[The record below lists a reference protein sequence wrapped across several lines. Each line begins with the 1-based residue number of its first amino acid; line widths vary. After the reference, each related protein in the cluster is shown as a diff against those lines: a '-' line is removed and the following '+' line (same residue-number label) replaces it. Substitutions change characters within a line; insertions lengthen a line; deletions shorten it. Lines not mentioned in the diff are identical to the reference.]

1 MDGLGSAS
9 PPVAPTATTGEGR
22 HPCTWPRTF
31 WFKPLSAFGLLDLTT
46 FISSSPELAMPSTLA
61 PNRLSASS
69 RRALSREARPPWVG
83 EVTLSQELRTARL
96 PRPHVLVGYQWS
108 HTGLRPGR
116 KTSHNRYIRSFVSH
130 PPQIRACTSRAPG
143 SSSHEFATRA
153 IRRRYVDMVQVT
165 MYLPD
170 VPPRLPLKRQPVS
183 RKPGRLESVRPRC
196 CSWRSGAS
204 HVAANRSANR
214 SEGHHVQPSPLRS
227 PPPRPQ
233 PARLP
238 GPLTRAWSGLPPPRR
253 QEVLLVLSQII
264 AKSLSAAVR
273 KEASHEHP

>member
-83 EVTLSQELRTARL
+83 EVTLSQELRTARS

-130 PPQIRACTSRAPG
+130 PPQIRTCTSCIRLLI
-143 SSSHEFATRA
+143 HE
-153 IRRRYVDMVQVT
+153 
-165 MYLPD
+165 
-170 VPPRLPLKRQPVS
+170 
-183 RKPGRLESVRPRC
+183 
-196 CSWRSGAS
+196 
-204 HVAANRSANR
+204 
-214 SEGHHVQPSPLRS
+214 
-227 PPPRPQ
+227 
-233 PARLP
+233 
-238 GPLTRAWSGLPPPRR
+238 PLTGRDSPSESAPPHDPAATGCPAT
-253 QEVLLVLSQII
+253 
-264 AKSLSAAVR
+264 AKCFDAP
-273 KEASHEHP
+273 ASSTATMS

>member
-143 SSSHEFATRA
+143 SSSHEFAALLNRLWTTRVWGSRNAAPAEGSPTRGFA
-153 IRRRYVDMVQVT
+153 IAAA
-165 MYLPD
+165 
-170 VPPRLPLKRQPVS
+170 PREPCRQILLASS
-183 RKPGRLESVRPRC
+183 RN
-196 CSWRSGAS
+196 SWRLGK
-204 HVAANRSANR
+204 
-214 SEGHHVQPSPLRS
+214 
-227 PPPRPQ
+227 
-233 PARLP
+233 LP
-238 GPLTRAWSGLPPPRR
+238 VIP
-253 QEVLLVLSQII
+253 
-264 AKSLSAAVR
+264 
-273 KEASHEHP
+273 

>member
-143 SSSHEFATRA
+143 SSLMTSLRCATGCG
-153 IRRRYVDMVQVT
+153 
-165 MYLPD
+165 
-170 VPPRLPLKRQPVS
+170 PLAVWVS
-183 RKPGRLESVRPRC
+183 RNVAPVEGSPTRGSRHRGGAARASVA
-196 CSWRSGAS
+196 RSF
-204 HVAANRSANR
+204 
-214 SEGHHVQPSPLRS
+214 L
-227 PPPRPQ
+227 
-233 PARLP
+233 
-238 GPLTRAWSGLPPPRR
+238 LPPGTPGDWGSYR
-253 QEVLLVLSQII
+253 
-264 AKSLSAAVR
+264 
-273 KEASHEHP
+273 

>member
-83 EVTLSQELRTARL
+83 EVTLSQELRTARS

-143 SSSHEFATRA
+143 SSSHEFATGA
-153 IRRRYVDMVQVT
+153 IRCRYVDMVQVT
-165 MYLPD
+165 MYLPGF
-170 VPPRLPLKRQPVS
+170 PALASWCAMR
-183 RKPGRLESVRPRC
+183 GRMHKIGGWFPERF
-196 CSWRSGAS
+196 RSG
-204 HVAANRSANR
+204 VAA
-214 SEGHHVQPSPLRS
+214 L
-227 PPPRPQ
+227 
-233 PARLP
+233 PARAIKKHA
-238 GPLTRAWSGLPPPRR
+238 R
-253 QEVLLVLSQII
+253 
-264 AKSLSAAVR
+264 
-273 KEASHEHP
+273 

>member
-83 EVTLSQELRTARL
+83 EVTLSQELRTARS

-165 MYLPD
+165 MYLPGFSSTAHETAPPSLD
-170 VPPRLPLKRQPVS
+170 GVPSGWFPRFH
-183 RKPGRLESVRPRC
+183 GTMRC
-196 CSWRSGAS
+196 CDSLPPISPRFVSFLGDTIVAS
-204 HVAANRSANR
+204 VVR
-214 SEGHHVQPSPLRS
+214 
-227 PPPRPQ
+227 PPRP
-233 PARLP
+233 R
-238 GPLTRAWSGLPPPRR
+238 TRSRGSIWSW
-253 QEVLLVLSQII
+253 
-264 AKSLSAAVR
+264 
-273 KEASHEHP
+273 

>member
-61 PNRLSASS
+61 PDRLSASS

-96 PRPHVLVGYQWS
+96 PWPHVLVGYQWS
-108 HTGLRPGR
+108 HTGLHPGR

-130 PPQIRACTSRAPG
+130 LPQIRACTSNAPG
-143 SSSHEFATRA
+143 SSRCGIAVPHTTGWFRGDTRV
-153 IRRRYVDMVQVT
+153 RR
-165 MYLPD
+165 D
-170 VPPRLPLKRQPVS
+170 VLGVVPT
-183 RKPGRLESVRPRC
+183 
-196 CSWRSGAS
+196 
-204 HVAANRSANR
+204 
-214 SEGHHVQPSPLRS
+214 
-227 PPPRPQ
+227 PRPQ
-233 PARLP
+233 RGTPFAPRGPEGPFPRFNTTMGRCDSLSSISPRFVSFAWRYHRSSPVRPHRL
-238 GPLTRAWSGLPPPRR
+238 GTELWINLELVSRGSSRQSRWRRQGLPSSRETHLIIRHVPPTP
-253 QEVLLVLSQII
+253 V
-264 AKSLSAAVR
+264 
-273 KEASHEHP
+273 

>member
-130 PPQIRACTSRAPG
+130 LPQIRTCIFAHTAPHIMSSLRDG
-143 SSSHEFATRA
+143 SLSESA
-153 IRRRYVDMVQVT
+153 IRLV
-165 MYLPD
+165 PD
-170 VPPRLPLKRQPVS
+170 SATVGVSGTRLWVSMHPPCFPPTVS
-183 RKPGRLESVRPRC
+183 
-196 CSWRSGAS
+196 
-204 HVAANRSANR
+204 
-214 SEGHHVQPSPLRS
+214 
-227 PPPRPQ
+227 
-233 PARLP
+233 
-238 GPLTRAWSGLPPPRR
+238 
-253 QEVLLVLSQII
+253 
-264 AKSLSAAVR
+264 
-273 KEASHEHP
+273 

>member
-83 EVTLSQELRTARL
+83 EVTLSQELRTARS

-165 MYLPD
+165 MYLPGFSSTAHETA
-170 VPPRLPLKRQPVS
+170 PPSLDGAQREVFFNLMRDNELARHASGSESAGHAIFSLLQWSTTHPPSERFSHDSPSAYSGPQKVDHSGHLHLLRLFPSQP
-183 RKPGRLESVRPRC
+183 P
-196 CSWRSGAS
+196 
-204 HVAANRSANR
+204 
-214 SEGHHVQPSPLRS
+214 
-227 PPPRPQ
+227 
-233 PARLP
+233 
-238 GPLTRAWSGLPPPRR
+238 
-253 QEVLLVLSQII
+253 
-264 AKSLSAAVR
+264 
-273 KEASHEHP
+273 

>member
-83 EVTLSQELRTARL
+83 EVTLSQELRTARS

-165 MYLPD
+165 KYLPD
-170 VPPRLPLKRQPVS
+170 VPPRLPLKLRLVS
-183 RKPGRLESVRPRC
+183 RKLGRLESALLRFS
-196 CSWRSGAS
+196 SWRSGAS
-204 HVAANRSANR
+204 HGAAN
-214 SEGHHVQPSPLRS
+214 L
-227 PPPRPQ
+227 
-233 PARLP
+233 
-238 GPLTRAWSGLPPPRR
+238 
-253 QEVLLVLSQII
+253 
-264 AKSLSAAVR
+264 
-273 KEASHEHP
+273 

>member
-130 PPQIRACTSRAPG
+130 PPQIRTCTSMHPVPHLRTSLRRSAGRGPHGPG
-143 SSSHEFATRA
+143 EDGNARSDRFWLLELR
-153 IRRRYVDMVQVT
+153 
-165 MYLPD
+165 
-170 VPPRLPLKRQPVS
+170 VS
-183 RKPGRLESVRPRC
+183 RTFLDNLRLICSVHGYPARRA
-196 CSWRSGAS
+196 AS
-204 HVAANRSANR
+204 TADPDN
-214 SEGHHVQPSPLRS
+214 SPLA
-227 PPPRPQ
+227 P
-233 PARLP
+233 
-238 GPLTRAWSGLPPPRR
+238 
-253 QEVLLVLSQII
+253 
-264 AKSLSAAVR
+264 
-273 KEASHEHP
+273 

>member
-130 PPQIRACTSRAPG
+130 LPS
-143 SSSHEFATRA
+143 
-153 IRRRYVDMVQVT
+153 D
-165 MYLPD
+165 PD
-170 VPPRLPLKRQPVS
+170 VRHDEPPIVQHPAAP
-183 RKPGRLESVRPRC
+183 PDVRHDEPPIVQHPAAPPDVCHDEPPIVQHPAAPPDVRHDEPPIVQHPATPRTC
-196 CSWRSGAS
+196 AMM
-204 HVAANRSANR
+204 NR
-214 SEGHHVQPSPLRS
+214 P
-227 PPPRPQ
+227 
-233 PARLP
+233 
-238 GPLTRAWSGLPPPRR
+238 
-253 QEVLLVLSQII
+253 
-264 AKSLSAAVR
+264 
-273 KEASHEHP
+273 

>member
-83 EVTLSQELRTARL
+83 EVTLSQELRTARS

-130 PPQIRACTSRAPG
+130 PPQIRTCPFGITALHSGSLGISRIRHHR
-143 SSSHEFATRA
+143 SA
-153 IRRRYVDMVQVT
+153 IRCRFVT
-165 MYLPD
+165 WLGLD
-170 VPPRLPLKRQPVS
+170 VPAMFLFNGS
-183 RKPGRLESVRPRC
+183 
-196 CSWRSGAS
+196 
-204 HVAANRSANR
+204 
-214 SEGHHVQPSPLRS
+214 
-227 PPPRPQ
+227 
-233 PARLP
+233 
-238 GPLTRAWSGLPPPRR
+238 
-253 QEVLLVLSQII
+253 
-264 AKSLSAAVR
+264 
-273 KEASHEHP
+273 

>member
-61 PNRLSASS
+61 PDRLSASS

-83 EVTLSQELRTARL
+83 EVTLSQELRTARS

-130 PPQIRACTSRAPG
+130 PPQIRTCTSMHPVPHLRTSLRRSAGRGPHGPDG
-143 SSSHEFATRA
+143 SSGDTIPNCLGEFREIRESKERTRG
-153 IRRRYVDMVQVT
+153 RKGPT
-165 MYLPD
+165 T
-170 VPPRLPLKRQPVS
+170 LPLCQKVGGPFRSFQER
-183 RKPGRLESVRPRC
+183 RKCL
-196 CSWRSGAS
+196 
-204 HVAANRSANR
+204 
-214 SEGHHVQPSPLRS
+214 
-227 PPPRPQ
+227 
-233 PARLP
+233 
-238 GPLTRAWSGLPPPRR
+238 LTRPGHESG
-253 QEVLLVLSQII
+253 
-264 AKSLSAAVR
+264 VR
-273 KEASHEHP
+273 DSKGGRWYWLYGL

>member
-83 EVTLSQELRTARL
+83 EVTLSQELRTARS

-165 MYLPD
+165 MYLPGFSSTAHETA
-170 VPPRLPLKRQPVS
+170 PPSLDLSITHIFSGALPLVNLGQFCDLANPHQDS
-183 RKPGRLESVRPRC
+183 FGNGAHDLTQYCLGPS
-196 CSWRSGAS
+196 SGF
-204 HVAANRSANR
+204 
-214 SEGHHVQPSPLRS
+214 G
-227 PPPRPQ
+227 
-233 PARLP
+233 
-238 GPLTRAWSGLPPPRR
+238 G
-253 QEVLLVLSQII
+253 
-264 AKSLSAAVR
+264 
-273 KEASHEHP
+273 

>member
-83 EVTLSQELRTARL
+83 EVTLSQELRTARS

-130 PPQIRACTSRAPG
+130 PPQIRTCRTRNSSRHISSTHLPSAYNRVFGTSPVGEWTGKAG
-143 SSSHEFATRA
+143 TGKAGQV
-153 IRRRYVDMVQVT
+153 RYWQCGQAEKSPDFNIGPVP
-165 MYLPD
+165 LPVGPVPLP
-170 VPPRLPLKRQPVS
+170 VPPRFLA
-183 RKPGRLESVRPRC
+183 PGAC
-196 CSWRSGAS
+196 RS
-204 HVAANRSANR
+204 
-214 SEGHHVQPSPLRS
+214 
-227 PPPRPQ
+227 
-233 PARLP
+233 
-238 GPLTRAWSGLPPPRR
+238 TR
-253 QEVLLVLSQII
+253 
-264 AKSLSAAVR
+264 
-273 KEASHEHP
+273 

>member
-61 PNRLSASS
+61 PNRFSASS

-83 EVTLSQELRTARL
+83 EVTLSQELRTARS

-130 PPQIRACTSRAPG
+130 PSQIRACTSRAPG

-153 IRRRYVDMVQVT
+153 IRCRYVDMVQVT

-170 VPPRLPLKRQPVS
+170 VPPRLPLKLRLVS
-183 RKPGRLESVRPRC
+183 RKLGRLESALLRFS
-196 CSWRSGAS
+196 SWRSGAS
-204 HVAANRSANR
+204 HGERISRPIIRRATMSNHHRSA
-214 SEGHHVQPSPLRS
+214 V
-227 PPPRPQ
+227 PPRSQPVRLLRRLSPVWSCLPQ
-233 PARLP
+233 
-238 GPLTRAWSGLPPPRR
+238 PRR
-253 QEVLLVLSQII
+253 QELLLVLSQII
-264 AKSLSAAVR
+264 AKSLSAALR
-273 KEASHEHP
+273 KEANHEHI

>member
-61 PNRLSASS
+61 PDRLSASS
-69 RRALSREARPPWVG
+69 RRALSRETRPPWVG
-83 EVTLSQELRTARL
+83 EVTLSQELRTARS

-130 PPQIRACTSRAPG
+130 PPQIRAYTSRAPG
-143 SSSHEFATRA
+143 SSLITTPSCASCCGQPAVWASRNGAPVEGSP
-153 IRRRYVDMVQVT
+153 T
-165 MYLPD
+165 MA
-170 VPPRLPLKRQPVS
+170 S
-183 RKPGRLESVRPRC
+183 RHRGSAARFCGAGFSCFLQRDLGVRP
-196 CSWRSGAS
+196 SFK
-204 HVAANRSANR
+204 
-214 SEGHHVQPSPLRS
+214 
-227 PPPRPQ
+227 
-233 PARLP
+233 
-238 GPLTRAWSGLPPPRR
+238 LT
-253 QEVLLVLSQII
+253 
-264 AKSLSAAVR
+264 
-273 KEASHEHP
+273 

>member
-83 EVTLSQELRTARL
+83 EVTLSQELRTARS

-130 PPQIRACTSRAPG
+130 LPQIRACTSRAPG

-170 VPPRLPLKRQPVS
+170 VPPRLPLKLRLVS
-183 RKPGRLESVRPRC
+183 RKLGRLESALLRFSSCAVVPVTAQRISRPIIRRATM
-196 CSWRSGAS
+196 SN
-204 HVAANRSANR
+204 HHRSA
-214 SEGHHVQPSPLRS
+214 V
-227 PPPRPQ
+227 PPRSQ
-233 PARLP
+233 PARLLRRLSP
-238 GPLTRAWSGLPPPRR
+238 VWSCLPQPRR
-253 QEVLLVLSQII
+253 QELLLVLSQII
-264 AKSLSAAVR
+264 AKSLSAVLR
-273 KEASHEHP
+273 KEANHEHI